1 MATPLEQA
9 KLLECILH
17 ELQLKD
23 FNFGPKACRAT
34 QATQAPVEAA
44 AGPAGHRSAQDHL
57 LTPEPE
63 TWSETPSP
71 SAASGAETW
80 WTQSSQSTSASVES
94 SPLLKPKQLCLD
106 ADKIQLPLAELLP
119 TPNTLVM
126 WRVMNPN
133 AKFKA
138 SCGFPLVSHQLSN
151 HLLEDFRVI
160 FAAGNTWASQNKGKK
175 QQASS
180 KVDEFFAC
188 ASRVASAGFCFQRFP
203 TTFLC
208 VTGTLCHQHDEAV
221 GDLQL
226 YFHLGAYKLGPFRTF
241 PERSVSELCELPV
254 DWRRL
259 VEKADMSLTI
269 GVEVVA

>member
-1 MATPLEQA
+1 MSLEHQA
-9 KLLECILH
+9 LLECILQ
-17 ELQLKD
+17 ELK
-23 FNFGPKACRAT
+23 FKSHHFVT
-34 QATQAPVEAA
+34 
-44 AGPAGHRSAQDHL
+44 AGPAGQRGAVGRVAPQR
-57 LTPEPE
+57 LTEPE
-63 TWSETPSP
+63 ATNAATSETASP
-71 SAASGAETW
+71 SAASEAADLRSWATG
-80 WTQSSQSTSASVES
+80 STAASVEN
-94 SPLLKPKQLCLD
+94 SPLLQPKQLCLE
-106 ADKIQLPLAELLP
+106 ADKIQLPLADLLD
-119 TPNTLVM
+119 TPKPMVM

-180 KVDEFFAC
+180 KA
-188 ASRVASAGFCFQRFP
+188 ASKF
-203 TTFLC
+203 
-208 VTGTLCHQHDEAV
+208 GTLQLKFLGDEAV

-259 VEKADMSLTI
+259 VDKADMSLAI

>member
-23 FNFGPKACRAT
+23 FKFGAKACQAT
-34 QATQAPVEAA
+34 QATQAQATQATPVEVTA
-44 AGPAGHRSAQDHL
+44 AGPAGHRQDHL

-80 WTQSSQSTSASVES
+80 WTQSTSASVES

-180 KVDEFFAC
+180 KA
-188 ASRVASAGFCFQRFP
+188 ASKF
-203 TTFLC
+203 
-208 VTGTLCHQHDEAV
+208 GTLQLKFLGDEAV

>member
-44 AGPAGHRSAQDHL
+44 AGPAGHRSTQDHL

-180 KVDEFFAC
+180 KA
-188 ASRVASAGFCFQRFP
+188 ASKF
-203 TTFLC
+203 
-208 VTGTLCHQHDEAV
+208 GTLQLKFLGDEAV

>member
-1 MATPLEQA
+1 MASLEHHDQA
-9 KLLECILH
+9 LLECILS
-17 ELQLKD
+17 ELKLKGLNGL
-23 FNFGPKACRAT
+23 NFAPKKT
-34 QATQAPVEAA
+34 TTTKKT
-44 AGPAGHRSAQDHL
+44 AGPAGHIEHL
-57 LTPEPE
+57 LTPGVSTPE

-71 SAASGAETW
+71 SASTMS
-80 WTQSSQSTSASVES
+80 TQSTSVES
-94 SPLLKPKQLCLD
+94 SPLLRPKQLCLD
-106 ADKIQLPLAELLP
+106 AEKIQLPLAELLP
-119 TPNTLVM
+119 TPTSLVT

-180 KVDEFFAC
+180 KA
-188 ASRVASAGFCFQRFP
+188 ASKF
-203 TTFLC
+203 
-208 VTGTLCHQHDEAV
+208 GTLQLKFLGDEAV

-226 YFHLGAYKLGPFRTF
+226 FFHIGAYKLGPFRTF

-259 VEKADMSLTI
+259 VEKADMSLAI

>member
-180 KVDEFFAC
+180 KLLLLDSASSASPRHFFVSPGPC
-188 ASRVASAGFCFQRFP
+188 VTSTTKQWGTYNSISTWVPTNWDPFVPSLSVASRNCANC
-203 TTFLC
+203 LWI
-208 VTGTLCHQHDEAV
+208 
-221 GDLQL
+221 GD
-226 YFHLGAYKLGPFRTF
+226 
-241 PERSVSELCELPV
+241 
-254 DWRRL
+254 DWWRRQ
-259 VEKADMSLTI
+259 TCR
-269 GVEVVA
+269 